1 MNEDENIDYYQYLLE
16 TMKEEENMIK
26 QLMREDKIYI
36 KRFIY
41 ENFIEKGYDKHI
53 LTDKFLNYE
62 MYNCIR
68 YSEMP
73 VSPYMN
79 ELYLPQYRI
88 KIIDI
93 IKNVKYHRCLRS
105 LRLT

>member
-1 MNEDENIDYYQYLLE
+1 
-16 TMKEEENMIK
+16 
-26 QLMREDKIYI
+26 
-36 KRFIY
+36 
-41 ENFIEKGYDKHI
+41 
-53 LTDKFLNYE
+53 